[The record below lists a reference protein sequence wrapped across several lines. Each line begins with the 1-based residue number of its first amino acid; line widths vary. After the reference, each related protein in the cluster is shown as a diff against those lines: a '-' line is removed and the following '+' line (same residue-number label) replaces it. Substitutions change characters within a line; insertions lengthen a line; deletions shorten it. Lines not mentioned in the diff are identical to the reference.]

1 MGQVWWLRTHS
12 DILQSSCDAKVLAL
26 FMVRQ
31 FQCEPLWTMQHHMCR
46 KGTVQCC
53 KFRSP
58 LALLGYHSMPQLSEI
73 CVTIQG
79 PLQPWQHILH
89 ASIPWQLQ
97 QLQLQSGSAVFQTLS
112 AA

>member
-58 LALLGYHSMPQLSEI
+58 LALLWLSLNAAALRDLCHHSRSP
-73 CVTIQG
+73 
-79 PLQPWQHILH
+79 P
-89 ASIPWQLQ
+89 
-97 QLQLQSGSAVFQTLS
+97 TLAAHLACKHSLAAS
-112 AA
+112 AAAAAEW